1 MTSAQNGDQGSVRHP
16 SPGQPP
22 LSWPR
27 TFQPEGGA
35 GRTLAWEQGWHQGQ
49 PQSRPPAAGVPGP
62 LHRISDP
69 RSWQILEV
77 MTEQPPA
84 PAHPGARGSLGPVPS
99 SLGGSSVLILFP
111 GLLTLSVWPPSL
123 SPSTS
128 PQQCPPLPQLWP
140 ALTPSC
146 LTVAS
151 LSPGLHAAPSRLQG
165 RGLAFP
171 AIPA

>member
-1 MTSAQNGDQGSVRHP
+1 MGTRAQSVIPALDNLR
-16 SPGQPP
+16 SPGPGHSSQKVGQATH
-22 LSWPR
+22 SRGNRAGTRANPR
-27 TFQPEGGA
+27 
-35 GRTLAWEQGWHQGQ
+35 
-49 PQSRPPAAGVPGP
+49 AGVPGP

-84 PAHPGARGSLGPVPS
+84 PAHPGAHGSLGPVPS

-151 LSPGLHAAPSRLQG
+151 LSPGLHAAPSRLRG